1 MTRIPRP
8 FSLVTGSGRR
18 AQWRRRVLRRVL
30 SAGLAACAV
39 VLATS
44 AARPAAGPTVLVL
57 VAARE
62 VPAGAVL
69 AEGDVRPARVPGG
82 AAQPGAITSPSE
94 ALGRRVAA
102 GLVTGE
108 ALTASRLV
116 PRAAV
121 DGLPP
126 GRVALHVVA
135 ADPASV
141 DLAVDA
147 TPLEELGADLLE
159 IDVGPGSKIAG
170 VRVFELR
177 LPVGANV
184 SLVVRGGTSFVPRE
198 SDVLRHGDQ
207 VLIVA
212 PQAVRD
218 DTEKRLQ
225 AVSRGGRLAGW

>member
-69 AEGDVRPARVPGG
+69 ADGDVRPARVPGG

-141 DLAVDA
+141 DL
-147 TPLEELGADLLE
+147 
-159 IDVGPGSKIAG
+159 
-170 VRVFELR
+170 
-177 LPVGANV
+177 LPVGATARV
-184 SLVVRGGTSFVPRE
+184 YPVAGGPPLAVGARVLTVDPAVTTGGALLPGE
-198 SDVLRHGDQ
+198 SDPRGVVLSLSVAEADAVLRGHGALDGP
-207 VLIVA
+207 VTVT
-212 PQAVRD
+212 VVG
-218 DTEKRLQ
+218 T
-225 AVSRGGRLAGW
+225 G

>member
-1 MTRIPRP
+1 M
-8 FSLVTGSGRR
+8 
-18 AQWRRRVLRRVL
+18 

-44 AARPAAGPTVLVL
+44 AARPASVPTVTVL

-62 VPAGAVL
+62 VSAGAVL
-69 AEGDVRPARVPGG
+69 ADADVRPARVPGD
-82 AAQPGAITSPSE
+82 AAQPGAITSLPD

-121 DGLPP
+121 DGLPR

-141 DLAVDA
+141 DL
-147 TPLEELGADLLE
+147 
-159 IDVGPGSKIAG
+159 
-170 VRVFELR
+170 
-177 LPVGANV
+177 LPVGSIARV
-184 SLVVRGGTSFVPRE
+184 YPVAGGPPLAVGARVLAVDPVVASGGALLPGESPPRGVVLSLTVAEADS
-198 SDVLRHGDQ
+198 VLRGHGALDGP
-207 VLIVA
+207 VTVTLVG
-212 PQAVRD
+212 
-218 DTEKRLQ
+218 
-225 AVSRGGRLAGW
+225 SG

>member
-8 FSLVTGSGRR
+8 FSVVTGSGRR

-102 GLVTGE
+102 GPG
-108 ALTASRLV
+108 
-116 PRAAV
+116 PGGGRAGGRVGARA
-121 DGLPP
+121 GGGGPPP
-126 GRVALHVVA
+126 GR
-135 ADPASV
+135 
-141 DLAVDA
+141 
-147 TPLEELGADLLE
+147 GGGR
-159 IDVGPGSKIAG
+159 VGGGGPPPG
-170 VRVFELR
+170 RL
-177 LPVGANV
+177 LPVGATARV
-184 SLVVRGGTSFVPRE
+184 YPVAGGPPLAVGARVLTVDPAVTTGGALLPGE
-198 SDVLRHGDQ
+198 SDPRGVVLSLSVAEADAVLRGHGALDGP
-207 VLIVA
+207 VTVT
-212 PQAVRD
+212 VVG
-218 DTEKRLQ
+218 T
-225 AVSRGGRLAGW
+225 G